1 MMKAAGIIGLI
12 GAILG
17 FFAAIFTLMAGGL
30 VGGLEAV
37 STELSGEAS
46 AGACESIV
54 GMGFLGIIGSFIAII
69 TSAMIFSAK
78 TKTVPIVL
86 LVSSIIAA
94 IAGGTF
100 VAVCMVLCIVAGI
113 IGIMGAGKS

>member
-17 FFAAIFTLMAGGL
+17 FFAAIFTLMAGGF
-30 VGGLEAV
+30 VSGLENV
-37 STELSGEAS
+37 SSELTGEAS
-46 AGACESIV
+46 SGAGDMIV
-54 GMGFLGIIGSFIAII
+54 GMGFLGILGSFIAIV
-69 TSAMIFSAK
+69 TSAMLFSAQK
-78 TKTVPIVL
+78 KTVPIIL

-100 VAVCMVLCIVAGI
+100 VAVCMVLCIIAGI

>member
-46 AGACESIV
+46 TGAGESIV
-54 GMGFLGIIGSFIAII
+54 GMGFLGIIGSFTAIV
-69 TSAMIFSAK
+69 TSAMIFSAQ

-100 VAVCMVLCIVAGI
+100 VAVCMILCIIAGI

>member
-1 MMKAAGIIGLI
+1 
-12 GAILG
+12 
-17 FFAAIFTLMAGGL
+17 
-30 VGGLEAV
+30 
-37 STELSGEAS
+37 
-46 AGACESIV
+46 
-54 GMGFLGIIGSFIAII
+54 
-69 TSAMIFSAK
+69 MIFSAQ

-100 VAVCMVLCIVAGI
+100 VAVCMILCIIAGI

>member
-1 MMKAAGIIGLI
+1 MSKAAGIIGLI

-30 VGGLEAV
+30 VGGLESV

-46 AGACESIV
+46 TGAGESIV
-54 GMGFLGIIGSFIAII
+54 GMGFLGLIGSFVAIV
-69 TSAMIFSAK
+69 TSAMLFSAQ
-78 TKTVPIVL
+78 TRTVPIIL

-100 VAVCMVLCIVAGI
+100 VAVCMVLCIIAGI

>member
-1 MMKAAGIIGLI
+1 MLKAAGIIGLI

-30 VGGLEAV
+30 VGGLESV
-37 STELSGEAS
+37 SSELSGEAS
-46 AGACESIV
+46 TGAGQTIV
-54 GMGFLGIIGSFIAII
+54 GMGFLGLLGSFVAIV
-69 TSAMIFSAK
+69 TSAMLFSAK
-78 TKTVPIVL
+78 KRTAPIIL

-100 VAVCMVLCIVAGI
+100 VAVCMVLCIIAGI
-113 IGIMGAGKS
+113 IGIMGVGKS